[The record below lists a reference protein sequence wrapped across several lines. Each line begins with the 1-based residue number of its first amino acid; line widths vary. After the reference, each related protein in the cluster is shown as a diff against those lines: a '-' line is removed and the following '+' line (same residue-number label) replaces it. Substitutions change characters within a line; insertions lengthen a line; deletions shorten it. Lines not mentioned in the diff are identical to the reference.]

1 VRNQITCPEDHRV
14 TVIVNGQRREV
25 EGEQLSYEQ
34 VVRLAFPNV
43 DPNTAYTVTYD
54 KGPKE
59 NREGAWTRATKSA
72 YKTEWCSMSAQLV
85 SLIPISKRLRDEG
98 YEV

>member
-1 VRNQITCPEDHRV
+1 MSAPESGRPIEGAGQGQDHKF
-14 TVIVNGQRREV
+14 TVIVNGQRRTV
-25 EGEQLSYEQ
+25 DGDQLSYEQ

-59 NREGAWTRATKSA
+59 NREGSMDAGDKVRIQNGMVFNVSATSKS
-72 YKTEWCSMSAQLV
+72 
-85 SLIPISKRLRDEG
+85 
-98 YEV
+98 

>member
-1 VRNQITCPEDHRV
+1 MNEVESSNRGAQSDHLPEDHRV

-25 EGEQLSYEQ
+25 EGEQISYEQ

-59 NREGAWTRATKSA
+59 NREGSMDAGDKVRIQNGMVFNVSATSKS
-72 YKTEWCSMSAQLV
+72 
-85 SLIPISKRLRDEG
+85 
-98 YEV
+98 

>member
-1 VRNQITCPEDHRV
+1 MSGPDSGRPNEGASHEGQDHKV
-14 TVIVNGQRREV
+14 TVIVNGQRRTV
-25 EGEQLSYEQ
+25 EGDQLSYEQ

-59 NREGAWTRATKSA
+59 NREGSMDAGDRVRIQNGMVFNVSATSKS
-72 YKTEWCSMSAQLV
+72 
-85 SLIPISKRLRDEG
+85 
-98 YEV
+98 

>member
-1 VRNQITCPEDHRV
+1 MNEIESSNRDAPSEHVAESHRV

-25 EGEQLSYEQ
+25 EGDHLSYEQ

-59 NREGAWTRATKSA
+59 NREGSMDAGDKVRIQNGMVFNVSATSKS
-72 YKTEWCSMSAQLV
+72 
-85 SLIPISKRLRDEG
+85 
-98 YEV
+98 

>member
-1 VRNQITCPEDHRV
+1 MNEVESSSRGAQPDHVPEDHRV

-43 DPNTAYTVTYD
+43 DPHTAYTVTYD

-59 NREGAWTRATKSA
+59 NREGSMDAGDKVRIQNGMVFNVSATSKS
-72 YKTEWCSMSAQLV
+72 
-85 SLIPISKRLRDEG
+85 
-98 YEV
+98 

>member
-1 VRNQITCPEDHRV
+1 MNEVESSSRDAQPDRVPEDHRV

-59 NREGAWTRATKSA
+59 NREGSMDAGDKVRIQNGMVFNVSATSKS
-72 YKTEWCSMSAQLV
+72 
-85 SLIPISKRLRDEG
+85 
-98 YEV
+98 